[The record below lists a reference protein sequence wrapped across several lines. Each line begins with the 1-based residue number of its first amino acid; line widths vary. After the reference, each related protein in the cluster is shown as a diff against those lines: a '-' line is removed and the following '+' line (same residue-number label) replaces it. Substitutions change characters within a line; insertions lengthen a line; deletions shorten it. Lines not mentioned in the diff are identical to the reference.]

1 LNLYGGRGDIF
12 TGGDFFQTYQL
23 EPDMS
28 KAARAAVAISVPAES
43 SNQSDFNQLV
53 PVALLSGIGLL
64 VSLIVML
71 SGMQVAWY

>member
-1 LNLYGGRGDIF
+1 
-12 TGGDFFQTYQL
+12 
-23 EPDMS
+23 MS